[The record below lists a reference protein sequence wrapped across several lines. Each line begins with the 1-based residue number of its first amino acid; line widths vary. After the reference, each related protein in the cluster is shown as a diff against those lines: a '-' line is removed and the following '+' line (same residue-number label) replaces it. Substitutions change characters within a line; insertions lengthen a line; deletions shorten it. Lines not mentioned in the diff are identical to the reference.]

1 MKTLLHII
9 ITGVLLCLV
18 FLLPATSFSQEP
30 AGSNTLGIIS
40 VPLANVHEEP
50 LPKSSLVTQV
60 LMADEVRILEKQDYR
75 YRIAIPGQDNR
86 EGWIQQEAVSIPKDK
101 GRHYLNAER
110 QWIMIAV
117 LKTEA

>member
-1 MKTLLHII
+1 MKKLPYIIVVLCIALL
-9 ITGVLLCLV
+9 
-18 FLLPATSFSQEP
+18 FPAAAFPQEP
-30 AGSNTLGIIS
+30 ESQNTTLGIIS

-86 EGWIQQEAVSIPKDK
+86 EGWIQQEAVSHPQGQGPIT
-101 GRHYLNAER
+101 
-110 QWIMIAV
+110 I
-117 LKTEA
+117 